1 MKNADSIFHEAKT
14 GRAAECAIV
23 HALEIRSYLVF
34 FSYILQSPRLFPF
47 CGRILLS

>member
-14 GRAAECAIV
+14 GRAEECAIV

-34 FSYILQSPRLFPF
+34 SYVLQSPRLLPF
-47 CGRILLS
+47 CR